1 MHETTDS
8 AGPPRADE
16 EQSASMTSP
25 APRRTRL
32 GAAAALAAGSVVS
45 GLLAYVF
52 FVLVTRGLGAEAAAP
67 VSVLW
72 SYWGFA
78 AAGVT
83 FPVQHW
89 IARSVAADGHE
100 RAVRA
105 ALPRVTLLSAGAAA
119 AVGLLAWLLRDPLFR
134 ADGLTWPA
142 LVVGV
147 TLGSAAMGLVR
158 GVLAARD
165 RYGAVGGVLVTENLI
180 RCVVAQVLL
189 SNGVT
194 EPAAYGAAL
203 LAGYAACLAWPSA
216 WRLAGGGPEGR
227 TSVAFLG
234 GAALGQVAGQ
244 AVLTGGPVLLALANG
259 APAAVT
265 ALFAG
270 LALARVP
277 YMLVL
282 GQVAQLTGLLTT
294 LVLAGQHSQL
304 TRLKRTL
311 AAATLVTAVV
321 SAGVGAWAG
330 PPLLRW
336 IFGGDVVLDGTVTL
350 LLAVG
355 TTFALANLVL
365 TVLVLALDRAP
376 LLGLAWAA
384 AVVPGALLYGLAPGS
399 ALDRT
404 AWTFAVVEGGAWLG
418 LLLAAARSG
427 RRVTA

>member
-1 MHETTDS
+1 
-8 AGPPRADE
+8 
-16 EQSASMTSP
+16 MTSH

-32 GAAAALAAGSVVS
+32 GATAALAAGSVVS

-52 FVLVTRGLGAEAAAP
+52 FALVTRGLGAATAAP

-105 ALPRVTLLSAGAAA
+105 ALPTVAALSVAASA
-119 AVGLLAWLLRDPLFR
+119 VVGLLAWLLRAPLFR
-134 ADGLTWPA
+134 DDGLTWPV
-142 LVVGV
+142 LVVAV

-158 GVLAARD
+158 GVLASRQ
-165 RYGAVGGVLVTENLI
+165 RYGAVGGVLVAENLV
-180 RCVVAQVLL
+180 RCAVAEVLL
-189 SNGVT
+189 SSGVT
-194 EPAAYGAAL
+194 DPAAYGGAL
-203 LAGYAACLAWPSA
+203 LAGYAALLAWPSA
-216 WRLAGGGPEGR
+216 WRLASGARAAR
-227 TSVAFLG
+227 TSVGFLG

-244 AVLTGGPVLLALANG
+244 AVLTGGPVLLALAHG
-259 APAAVT
+259 APSEVT

-277 YMLVL
+277 YTLVL
-282 GQVAQLTGLLTT
+282 GQVSQLTGMLTELVLRGDGARLRRLWAGLVAGT
-294 LVLAGQHSQL
+294 LVVAAV
-304 TRLKRTL
+304 
-311 AAATLVTAVV
+311 AAAL
-321 SAGVGAWAG
+321 GAWAG

-336 IFGGDVVLDGTVTL
+336 IFGADVTL
-350 LLAVG
+350 GSGQSLVLAVG

-365 TVLVLALDRAP
+365 TVLVLAHDRAP
-376 LLGLAWAA
+376 LLGLTWAA
-384 AVVPGALLYGLAPGS
+384 AVVPGVVLYALGPGT

-404 AWTFAVVEGGAWLG
+404 AWTFALVEVGAWLG
-418 LLLAAARSG
+418 LLLAADRSG
-427 RRVTA
+427 RRLRA